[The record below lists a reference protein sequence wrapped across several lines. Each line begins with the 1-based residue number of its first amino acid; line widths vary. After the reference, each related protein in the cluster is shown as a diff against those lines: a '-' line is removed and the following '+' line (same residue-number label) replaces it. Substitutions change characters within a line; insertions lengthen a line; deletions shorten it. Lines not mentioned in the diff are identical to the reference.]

1 MKRYKVI
8 GPPGTGK
15 TRSLLQTV
23 QKYRDQGISLQD
35 IGYFAFT
42 RKAANEAR
50 DRFLKINTDLTKK
63 DIPYFKTLHSFAF
76 HQLGL
81 KEENVMQEEHYKKIG
96 ETCGI
101 QIKYASHET
110 NQWNGIFSSDSEY
123 LSLINLAAV
132 KQITPLEQFDLNEH
146 LTWVDRSKLDA
157 IAKEI
162 DNYKKIYGLIDF
174 NDMIKKFLT
183 KGGEKSFKVIIVD
196 EAQDLSKLQWN
207 MLEKII
213 EQSVKSKKNS
223 LDKNPRV
230 WIAGDDDQAIFGWA
244 GADVKSFIFWKGIE
258 VRLTKS
264 QRVPIDIQTKALDI
278 ITRVSVNRIQK
289 DYLPRQEKGEII
301 ERFKLSDIITD
312 MEKSDWLILTRTNSL
327 LKPILPL
334 LKRHGLFFETAQGNS
349 IGKSLHEDI
358 QVWNKM
364 RAKED
369 VVEVQSQ
376 RVLERMDKLD
386 LTLPWQKA
394 FTKVAPTQIDYM
406 DAMITNG
413 ENLNEDPRIKVS
425 TIHGAKGGEAT
436 NVVLFL
442 NQTTNTMK
450 GAKKSAA
457 KQDEEYRVWYVGVT
471 RSMQNIY
478 LIKSN
483 NKSKEFKI

>member
-23 QKYRDQGISLQD
+23 QRYIDEGVALKD

-42 RKAANEAR
+42 RKAANESR
-50 DRFLKINTDLTKK
+50 DRFLKLNTDLTKK

-76 HQLGL
+76 NQLGL

-96 ETCGI
+96 ESCGI

-132 KQITPLEQFDLNEH
+132 KQISPLEQFDLNEH

-162 DNYKKIYGLIDF
+162 ENYKKVYGLIDF

-183 KGGEKSFKVIIVD
+183 SGGDKAFKVIIVD
-196 EAQDLSKLQWN
+196 EAQDLSRLQWD

-213 EQSVKSKKNS
+213 DNSK
-223 LDKNPRV
+223 DKNPHV

-244 GADVKSFIFWKGIE
+244 GADVRSFILWKGGE
-258 VRLTKS
+258 LRLTKS
-264 QRVPIDIQTKALDI
+264 QRVPVDIQTRALDI
-278 ITRVSVNRIQK
+278 ITRVGVNRIAK
-289 DYLPRQEKGEII
+289 DYLPREEKGEII

-334 LKRHGLFFETAQGNS
+334 LRRHGLFFETAQGNS

-358 QVWNKM
+358 EVWNKM
-364 RAKED
+364 RANED

-376 RVLERMDKLD
+376 RVKERMDVVD
-386 LTLPWQKA
+386 LNLPWQKA
-394 FTKVAPTQIDYM
+394 FTKVSPTKLDYM

-413 ENLNEDPRIKVS
+413 EDLNEDPRIKVS

-442 NQTTNTMK
+442 NQTTNTIK
-450 GAKKSAA
+450 GAKKSIA

-471 RSMQNIY
+471 RSMQNLY